1 MINLNEVISNT
12 ITKIQSPDTTKI
24 GYITRIVGSTIEAR
38 GLNCPIGT
46 LCKIETLNSNEI
58 ECEIIGFKDETVYLI
73 PFSKIDGIKPGA
85 LVKANNINSLV
96 GLGDCLLGRVV
107 DGIGTPL
114 DGKSNL
120 DFQFFQPI
128 DGNKINPLDRTP
140 IDEIFD
146 VGIRSINSLLT
157 IGKGQRVGLIA
168 GSGVGKSS
176 LMAMMTKFSIADV
189 VVIGLIGERGREIN
203 EFIKNTLGEDDLKK
217 SVLVVAPSD
226 DFAAK
231 RLKAAKYVH
240 LIAEYFRDKG
250 KNVLLLLDSMTR
262 VAHAQRELG
271 LSIGEP
277 PTSKGYPPSV
287 YSLIP
292 SLIERSGNGPKNSGT
307 ITSIYTIL
315 AESDNQNDP
324 IVDLCRASLD
334 GHFVLSRELSESS
347 IYPAIDIKFSIS
359 RLMNDL
365 LDANL
370 LKLSMRARKL
380 WSVYR
385 DNEDMIKIGAY
396 QKGSSKEIDDSI
408 KFRENFISFLSQ
420 NFDETSN
427 FEESFK
433 RLQSIVI

>member
-1 MINLNEVISNT
+1 M
-12 ITKIQSPDTTKI
+12 K
-24 GYITRIVGSTIEAR
+24 
-38 GLNCPIGT
+38 
-46 LCKIETLNSNEI
+46 
-58 ECEIIGFKDETVYLI
+58 YLM
-73 PFSKIDGIKPGA
+73 
-85 LVKANNINSLV
+85 L
-96 GLGDCLLGRVV
+96 
-107 DGIGTPL
+107 
-114 DGKSNL
+114 
-120 DFQFFQPI
+120 
-128 DGNKINPLDRTP
+128 
-140 IDEIFD
+140 
-146 VGIRSINSLLT
+146 GIRSINSLLT

-307 ITSIYTIL
+307 ITSIYIL
-315 AESDNQNDP
+315 S
-324 IVDLCRASLD
+324 
-334 GHFVLSRELSESS
+334 
-347 IYPAIDIKFSIS
+347 
-359 RLMNDL
+359 
-365 LDANL
+365 
-370 LKLSMRARKL
+370 
-380 WSVYR
+380 
-385 DNEDMIKIGAY
+385 
-396 QKGSSKEIDDSI
+396 
-408 KFRENFISFLSQ
+408 
-420 NFDETSN
+420 
-427 FEESFK
+427 
-433 RLQSIVI
+433 

>member
-1 MINLNEVISNT
+1 MVLNLS
-12 ITKIQSPDTTKI
+12 
-24 GYITRIVGSTIEAR
+24 
-38 GLNCPIGT
+38 
-46 LCKIETLNSNEI
+46 
-58 ECEIIGFKDETVYLI
+58 
-73 PFSKIDGIKPGA
+73 A
-85 LVKANNINSLV
+85 LVKANDINSLV

-176 LMAMMTKFSIADV
+176 LMAMMTKFSVADV

-287 YSLIP
+287 YEP
-292 SLIERSGNGPKNSGT
+292 SLMKN
-307 ITSIYTIL
+307 
-315 AESDNQNDP
+315 
-324 IVDLCRASLD
+324 
-334 GHFVLSRELSESS
+334 
-347 IYPAIDIKFSIS
+347 
-359 RLMNDL
+359 
-365 LDANL
+365 
-370 LKLSMRARKL
+370 
-380 WSVYR
+380 W
-385 DNEDMIKIGAY
+385 
-396 QKGSSKEIDDSI
+396 
-408 KFRENFISFLSQ
+408 
-420 NFDETSN
+420 
-427 FEESFK
+427 
-433 RLQSIVI
+433 